1 MVRVE
6 KWEKKEE
13 DQEMKERVEG
23 DRERKERGRKE
34 KKGGAETRS
43 STPEASKWGATDVR
57 WKEVKSENFPET
69 PTKPHNH

>member
-23 DRERKERGRKE
+23 DREGKERGRKE
-34 KKGGAETRS
+34 KKGGDETRS
-43 STPEASKWGATDVR
+43 STPGASKWGATDVR
-57 WKEVKSENFPET
+57 CKEVKSENLPET
-69 PTKPHNH
+69 PIKPYDH